1 MAADTPTPAQIA
13 ARLTKAQR
21 KLLTGQDVSIS
32 GKRLDQLFLMDL
44 LAGSI
49 AGPVLTHKGLAV
61 RAEVEKEAGR

>member
-21 KLLTGQDVSIS
+21 KMLTGEAVRIT
-32 GKRLDQLFLMDL
+32 GTQLERMFKMDL

-49 AGPVLTHKGLAV
+49 VGPVLTHKGLAV